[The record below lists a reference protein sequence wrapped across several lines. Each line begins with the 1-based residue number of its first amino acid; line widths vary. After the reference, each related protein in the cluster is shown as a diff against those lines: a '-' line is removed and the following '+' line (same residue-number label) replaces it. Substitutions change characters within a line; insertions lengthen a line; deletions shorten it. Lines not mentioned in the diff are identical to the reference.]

1 MHPRQATICVA
12 VCIGCFCLTAIGLHL
27 ALPAP
32 DIAGLTP
39 KLRFIAAHADQ
50 IDTLFIGT
58 SRVYHALNPQ
68 IFDET
73 TAAAGLPTHSYNFGV
88 NGMSAPET
96 FCVMDQILAAKPR
109 NLRWVFLEFDD
120 LQVTI
125 SPDDLRTRR
134 AVYWHDWNRTRL
146 IFRKVLELDVRE
158 RWKQKRK
165 RLVRNFDTLI
175 SQLGLCIWNFVNLG
189 RGIDLAGFTPA
200 EDDLSQNEYEPNGDG
215 FAPTSTQMDEARARR
230 FEKSLAEDMANAAP
244 RALDGYADQEYRRYA
259 RPFAPWGQ
267 RRYFSCPPR
276 PCRQFPRN
284 SAAHRRRPSLPSTTP
299 GFTPICFVTCLPLP
313 RGTLDFLAGKYL
325 PLLAITFI
333 LAVASLFWRD
343 YRRSHGWPLAL
354 TLFVFLYNGAA
365 CLEVAI
371 IHSLEN
377 PRYTTVQMFFTLLAE
392 FLAAWLVLEF
402 LFSRIRWGRPI
413 QTSAPGE

>member
-1 MHPRQATICVA
+1 MHARQAIVCAA
-12 VCIGCFCLTAIGLHL
+12 VCISCFCLTAIGLHV

-32 DIAGLTP
+32 NIAGLTP
-39 KLRFIAAHADQ
+39 KLRFVAAHADQ

-73 TAAAGLPTHSYNFGV
+73 TAAAGAPTHSYNFGV

-96 FCVMDQILAAKPR
+96 FYVMDQILASKPR

-125 SPDDLRTRR
+125 APDDLRTRR

-165 RLVRNFDTLI
+165 RLVRNFDTQI
-175 SQLGLCIWNFVNLG
+175 SHLGLCIWNFVNLG
-189 RGIDLAGFTPA
+189 RGIDMAGFTPP

-230 FEKSLAEDMANAAP
+230 FEKSLAEDIANVSP
-244 RALDGYADQEYRRYA
+244 RAMDSYADQEYRRYA
-259 RPFAPWGQ
+259 EAFRAVGATPIFFVPPSTMSAVPAKFIGAPPAPVFVFNDAGLYPDLFRPEARIDEGHL
-267 RRYFSCPPR
+267 
-276 PCRQFPRN
+276 N
-284 SAAHRRRPSLPSTTP
+284 SVGAAEFTKLLAHR
-299 GFTPICFVTCLPLP
+299 FIEIELP
-313 RGTLDFLAGKYL
+313 RQ
-325 PLLAITFI
+325 IT
-333 LAVASLFWRD
+333 
-343 YRRSHGWPLAL
+343 
-354 TLFVFLYNGAA
+354 
-365 CLEVAI
+365 
-371 IHSLEN
+371 N
-377 PRYTTVQMFFTLLAE
+377 PR
-392 FLAAWLVLEF
+392 
-402 LFSRIRWGRPI
+402 
-413 QTSAPGE
+413 